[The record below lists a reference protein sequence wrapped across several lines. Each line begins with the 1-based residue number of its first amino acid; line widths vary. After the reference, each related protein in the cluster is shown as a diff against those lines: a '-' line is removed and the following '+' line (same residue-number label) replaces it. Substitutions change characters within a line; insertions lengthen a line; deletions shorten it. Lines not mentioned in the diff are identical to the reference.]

1 MLFIPERIK
10 NSRAALVLHLFVA
23 QVLAAA
29 VCAADVRFRDAYH
42 FGNALPGESAGRCD
56 GAWVRRGIF
65 QKRGWGSGWGN

>member
-29 VCAADVRFRDAYH
+29 VCVADVAFRDAYH
-42 FGNALPGESAGRCD
+42 FGNG
-56 GAWVRRGIF
+56 
-65 QKRGWGSGWGN
+65 

>member
-29 VCAADVRFRDAYH
+29 VCAADVAFRDAYH
-42 FGNALPGESAGRCD
+42 SGSGWCGESTGGCD
-56 GAWVRRGIF
+56 GAWVQRGM
-65 QKRGWGSGWGN
+65 R